1 MSTLRVNNIKNAAGN
16 QVATLVNDTVE
27 LVAGSATRP
36 PLVFN
41 AGPSLTTPQAGA
53 VEYNGRGFY
62 TTPDATAGKA
72 FNVSEHMYALSTD
85 TVIEPTIVA
94 NTWYPMFHAGL
105 PVAADAS
112 YFVDLMVGVRTGA
125 TSHTVSF
132 HFGGSATFSDCQ
144 YRTEFTNLAISTGAA
159 AAGVPTSAVSLLFS
173 SNPPLQ
179 ANAIISPAST
189 LTSKFFRVHGIITV
203 TTGGTIV
210 PEISFS
216 ANPTGTNSITRLSYV
231 KLNAVGTATGTLIA
245 GNWSAA

>member
-1 MSTLRVNNIKNAAGN
+1 MSTLRVNNIKNAAGT
-16 QVATLVNDTVE
+16 QVATLANDTLE
-27 LVAGSATRP
+27 LAAGTTTRP
-36 PLVFN
+36 PLVLT

-72 FNVSEHMYALSTD
+72 FNVSEHMYALEAD
-85 TVIEPTIVA
+85 TVIEPTIVL

-105 PVAADAS
+105 PVASDSS
-112 YFVDLMVGVRTGA
+112 YVVDMMVGVRTGA

-159 AAGVPTSAVSLLFS
+159 APGVPTSPVQLMFS
-173 SNPPLQ
+173 ANPSLQ
-179 ANAIISPAST
+179 ANAVISPAST

-203 TTGGTIV
+203 GTGGTIV

-216 ANPTGTNSITRLSYV
+216 ANPTGTNSITRLSYI
-231 KLNAVGTATGTLIA
+231 KLNAVGTSTGTLVA